1 MVKNKFFF
9 FFSFLWVNLLNYS
22 TITQKKTTTKK
33 PSGRYQI
40 PQQLGCIRAKWA
52 PRINHHLCY
61 MGVLRVRNKNC
72 GVMQS
77 VDVHLI

>member
-9 FFSFLWVNLLNYS
+9 YLFLGLIYYIIQQLPKKKKNY
-22 TITQKKTTTKK
+22 KK
-33 PSGRYQI
+33 PNGCYQI

-52 PRINHHLCY
+52 PRISHHLCY